1 VRLRNDAE
9 RFAEQHGWQKEC
21 VEEQSYVPNYS
32 ENVDEWK
39 EIVDVTGPPVNCE
52 ESEHMESSEDRGS
65 EPCASEGKFPKWL
78 RACERERHIGI
89 HQGVKNSAMVAVD
102 KTPGALPRVVGA
114 ELYNLEDE
122 GLNARKFDVADLVLV
137 LQNKTVLMNWIQQ
150 PGYSLLL
157 PPVDRAI
164 VHLKKGFFAE

>member
-1 VRLRNDAE
+1 
-9 RFAEQHGWQKEC
+9 
-21 VEEQSYVPNYS
+21 
-32 ENVDEWK
+32 
-39 EIVDVTGPPVNCE
+39 
-52 ESEHMESSEDRGS
+52 
-65 EPCASEGKFPKWL
+65 
-78 RACERERHIGI
+78 
-89 HQGVKNSAMVAVD
+89 MVAVD
-102 KTPGALPRVVGA
+102 NTPDALPRVVGA